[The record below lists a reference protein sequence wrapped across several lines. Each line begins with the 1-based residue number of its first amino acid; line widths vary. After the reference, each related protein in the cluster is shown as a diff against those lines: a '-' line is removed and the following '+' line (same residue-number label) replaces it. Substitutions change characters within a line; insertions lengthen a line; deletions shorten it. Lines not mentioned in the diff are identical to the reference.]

1 MDLLNLQDILD
12 EENSS
17 TITENGSITA
27 NRCGFTLKKAPK
39 WTGYRLS
46 GNNLLKSSIKFLKI
60 E

>member
-27 NRCGFTLKKAPK
+27 NRLGFTLKKEPK